1 MLACAGVLGLMPDLR
16 AGSDKFEDVSV
27 TPYDH
32 SAAEG
37 GA

>member
-1 MLACAGVLGLMPDLR
+1 MLACAGVLGLKADLR
-16 AGSDKFEDVSV
+16 AGSDKFEEVSV
-27 TPYDH
+27 TSYDH